1 MKQAILVRMD
11 LQLPK
16 GKLASQVAH
25 ASVESVLKSSKE
37 KVEAWHEEGM
47 AKIILKVSDVQVL
60 KQYHQKA
67 KAAKLVAVLITDAGK
82 TVFNGNPTITCVG
95 IGPDEDEKVDKVVH
109 DLKLL

>member
-11 LQLPK
+11 VKMEK
-16 GKLASQVAH
+16 GKLAVQCSH

-37 KVEAWHEEGM
+37 KVDAWHEEGM
-47 AKIILKVSDVQVL
+47 TKVVLKVPDLSTL

-67 KAAKLVAVLITDAGK
+67 KVAKLVAVLITDAGR
-82 TVFNGNPTITCVG
+82 TAFHGTPTMTCVG
-95 IGPDEDEKVDKVVH
+95 IGPDEDEKVDKVIH